1 MRLAELV
8 WNEDLALP
16 HVDVDEARQWTLHVL
31 GKGQRLRA
39 IPLPGVCLLALRAY
53 RRAVGLPA
61 DPPADERLPLI
72 HSERGRALGPSGLYD
87 EVRALFALAA
97 SRVPVDDRAM
107 RAALDRASTH
117 WLRHGYA
124 RTLVVDHGVPLPVAQ
139 ALLGHASVQ
148 TTAAYARTGQAE
160 TRAFVEES
168 FPDRTERSS

>member
-8 WNEDLALP
+8 WNEALALP
-16 HVDVDEARQWTLHVL
+16 HVEVDAAHQWTLNVM
-31 GKGQRLRA
+31 GKGNRRRA
-39 IPLPGVCLLALRAY
+39 IPLPSACMPALRAY

-61 DPPADERLPLI
+61 DPAPGERLPLI

-87 EVRALFALAA
+87 EVRAVFALAA
-97 SRVPVDDRAM
+97 TRLPVEDTAM
-107 RAALDRASTH
+107 RAALEAASTH

-160 TRAFVEES
+160 ARAFVEGS
-168 FPDRTERSS
+168 FPLANE